1 MGKVLEV
8 KNVSKRY
15 KDYTALDDVT
25 FSLNEGEI
33 IGLVGPNGAGKT
45 TLMRIIVGLTKKY
58 EGEVI
63 LKDNTS
69 IGCVI
74 ETPSFYPFMTGY
86 ENLKYFAEL
95 NQVNVKKVMETIEL
109 LKLKDALNK
118 KVKGY
123 SLGMR
128 QRLGIAAA
136 LLREPKLLVL
146 DEPTNGLDP
155 AGIHELREYIKEIAV
170 KNKITI
176 LISSHILSELEK
188 ICDRA
193 VIIQNGKVIQML
205 DINKFN
211 NSKDTILKIE
221 TNEPKVAVNI
231 FKINNIR
238 VVDVKKDSVSIAS
251 DKEKIGQIVEMLNNN
266 NIKITSIFEDKKSLE
281 DTFLDLVQEN
291 NIM

>member
-45 TLMRIIVGLTKKY
+45 TFMRIIVGLTKKY